1 MTLKS
6 FINQR
11 NIKKYRGL
19 VQEIEKYYQTFNQD
33 EQINVAQKLLEL
45 KQSTLSSRK
54 KTLQAMALAKIASQ
68 QALGMSYY
76 EVQLK
81 GALALVDG
89 AMAEMKTGEGKTLT
103 CSAAV
108 AANFALGYKT
118 HVATAN
124 EYLAERDCLTLKKLY
139 DLMGIKSAFNLSTMD
154 RTGKQQA
161 YDADVVYSTA
171 QELGFDFLRDNL
183 LYQIEQ
189 KLQPRD
195 FRTVKCIIDE
205 ADFVLIDEAR
215 TPLIISG
222 ESPMQPD
229 NTYHLLR
236 DLMKGFKKITTDP
249 NTISYSQLQFS
260 DVIEDGDFWLDEKQR
275 NIYFSEQGYRTLE
288 KITREAGILKKNEH
302 THLNSKHQ
310 ASLYDDE
317 NSWIINEAINALK
330 AHYLFIRDKDYI
342 VQDGEVV
349 IIDQNTGRLSKGRTW
364 SNGLHQAIE
373 AKENLKI
380 NPETMTLGSISIQ
393 NYFRNYAQ
401 ISGMSGTIMQSSE
414 EFEEIYSSKTIQIP
428 TNRKVVRLDHQDKI
442 YLNAK
447 SKYAFM
453 IEDIAERHHKKQPML
468 IGTVSVAESEIIS
481 RLLDENK
488 ITHYVLN
495 AKNHALEAQ
504 IIAQA
509 GQPGRVTVAT
519 SMAGR
524 GTDIILG
531 GNKESLKQILDEQLA
546 HMEERLQ
553 YANHVTSTLDLHL
566 SVTIELQPLTNPN
579 LETYG
584 TQMEI
589 QALYDNEK
597 FAWRLEHEPQAIWS
611 EIFNLKHRIEQQKV
625 LLEASWKDWRAQ
637 VIEAGGLCVIGSSRN
652 ESRRIDDQIR
662 GRAGRQ
668 GDPGESVFYM
678 SLEDPWV
685 NVFGKNAIFAHLM
698 KTLPEDHLISAPSV
712 SRIFAKAQHRIESH
726 HFDIRK
732 NTYQYDSIA
741 DEGRKRFLSLRDHLL
756 EDLQVVKDIVQ
767 DKLLSDLSLCVSE
780 DFLNYIEEH
789 YEIEKVSVEDVLS
802 YPLADLQ
809 YLVQEFEEKNTYGFK
824 LNTKALNHDKLIEK
838 IEQLSLEMDSEG
850 WQKLN
855 RTFVEE
861 LDSGWSNHLSFIDDA
876 QRNVSFSAL
885 AQKNPV
891 YEYRKICFLSF
902 SNLLH
907 HSKNKL
913 VNDFIT
919 HVEPPVLEDIIDIEH
934 EDTQEYIGHVT
945 QQLPVNNNIN
955 TVLNDLPL
963 EITDEFKQVV

>member
-19 VQEIEKYYQTFNQD
+19 VQEIEKYYQTFNKD
-33 EQINVAQKLLEL
+33 EQINIAQKLLEL
-45 KQSTLSSRK
+45 KQSTLSNRK

-108 AANFALGYKT
+108 AANFVLGYKT

-139 DLMGIKSAFNLSTMD
+139 DWMGIKSAFNLSSME
-154 RTGKQQA
+154 RIHKQQS

-183 LYQIEQ
+183 LYDIEQ
-189 KLQPRD
+189 KLQPQN
-195 FRTVKCIIDE
+195 FSQVKCIIDE

-222 ESPMQPD
+222 ESPMKSD
-229 NTYHLLR
+229 NTYHLIR
-236 DLMKGFKKITTDP
+236 ELMIKFKKISTDP
-249 NTISYSQLQFS
+249 NTISYSQLQLS
-260 DVIEDGDFWLDEKQR
+260 DVVEDGDFWLDEKQR

-288 KITREAGILKKNEH
+288 KLTREAGLLKKNEH
-302 THLNSKHQ
+302 THLNSKHE

-317 NSWIINEAINALK
+317 NSWIINESLNALR
-330 AHYLFIRDKDYI
+330 AHYLYIKDKDYI
-342 VQDGEVV
+342 VQDGEIV
-349 IIDQNTGRLSKGRTW
+349 IIDQNTGRLSKGRSW

-373 AKENLKI
+373 AKENVKI

-414 EFEEIYSSKTIQIP
+414 EFEEIYSCKTIQIP
-428 TNRKVVRLDHQDKI
+428 TNRKVVRQDHQDRI

-447 SKYAFM
+447 SKYQFM
-453 IEDIAERHHKKQPML
+453 MEEIKQRHDKKQPLL

-481 RLLDENK
+481 HLLEQNN
-488 ITHYVLN
+488 IAHYVLN

-531 GNKESLKQILDEQLA
+531 GNRESIKEILDTQLSYI
-546 HMEERLQ
+546 EERLQ

-566 SVTIELQPLTNPN
+566 SVTIELQPLNNPN
-579 LETYG
+579 LDTSG
-584 TQMEI
+584 TQVEI
-589 QALYDNEK
+589 QALYDNTK
-597 FAWRLEHEPQAIWS
+597 FAWQLEHEPQVIWS
-611 EIFNLKHRIEQQKV
+611 ALFNLKHRIEQQKI
-625 LLEASWKDWRAQ
+625 LLEASWKDWREQ
-637 VIEAGGLCVIGSSRN
+637 VIQAGGLCVIGSSRN

-668 GDPGESVFYM
+668 GDPGESLFYM

-741 DEGRKRFLSLRDHLL
+741 DEGRKRFLGLRDNLL
-756 EDLQVVKDIVQ
+756 SDKELVKHILQ

-780 DFLNYIEEH
+780 DFMNYIEEH
-789 YEIEKVSVEDVLS
+789 YDIEKVTVEDVLS

-824 LNTKALNHDKLIEK
+824 LNTKALNHEKLVEK
-838 IEQLSLEMDSEG
+838 IEILAKKMTQENWLKMNQIFL
-850 WQKLN
+850 
-855 RTFVEE
+855 EE

-891 YEYRKICFLSF
+891 YEYRKICFQSF

-919 HVEPPVLEDIIDIEH
+919 HVEPPVLEDIIETQESH
-934 EDTQEYIGHVT
+934 EEYIG
-945 QQLPVNNNIN
+945 QINQPSESALPDN
-955 TVLNDLPL
+955 L
-963 EITDEFKQVV
+963 EMNA